1 MQDENM
7 KILIAE
13 DERDVASAYRIVLEE
28 RNHELVVT
36 DNGEA
41 CLEVYR
47 EKFRNSIA
55 GTESTN
61 NQQDLFDRVI
71 LDYKMPGMNGIEVA
85 KEILKTNPKQRII
98 ICSAYP
104 VEAFSDSLKHLGQSI
119 ELMQKPFDID
129 ALINIGSMK
138 KNLTTNWED

>member
-41 CLEVYR
+41 CLEVYL
-47 EKFRNSIA
+47 EKFRNSIV

-61 NQQDLFDRVI
+61 NQQDLFDTVI
-71 LDYKMPGMNGIEVA
+71 LDYEMPGMNGIEVA
-85 KEILKTNPKQRII
+85 KEILRINPKQRII

-104 VEAFSDSLKHLGQSI
+104 AETFSDSLKHLGQSI

-129 ALINIGSMK
+129 ALINIGSRK
-138 KNLTTNWED
+138 KNPTTNW

>member
-36 DNGEA
+36 DNGED

-47 EKFRNSIA
+47 
-55 GTESTN
+55 ESTN
-61 NQQDLFDRVI
+61 NQQDLFDTVI
-71 LDYKMPGMNGIEVA
+71 LDYRMPGMNGIEVA
-85 KEILKTNPKQRII
+85 KEILRINPKQRII

-104 VEAFSDSLKHLGQSI
+104 AEAFSDSLKHLGQFI
-119 ELMQKPFDID
+119 ELMQKPFDIG